1 MFAMHQR
8 QNLTL
13 FEFLI
18 FSNAAG
24 RRRNKFFQ
32 KMLILVFAT
41 TKTHYYFAALIGEK
55 IKFYTI
61 GFHFL

>member
-1 MFAMHQR
+1 MQR
-8 QNLTL
+8 VEGEIN
-13 FEFLI
+13 
-18 FSNAAG
+18 
-24 RRRNKFFQ
+24 FFQ

-41 TKTHYYFAALIGEK
+41 TKTHYYFAALIGER